1 LIFALDSNVV
11 IHAMKG
17 LGRVAARLARMSPAE
32 ISIPAVV
39 VYELEFGTL
48 RSSDPQRRRKDLE
61 RLLGAISILPFDDR
75 AASLAARLRY
85 DLGQSD
91 IAIGPLD
98 VLIAGT
104 VLAHGAK
111 LISHNTREFARVPGL
126 QIEDWF

>member
-17 LGRVAARLARMSPAE
+17 AGRVAARLARMSPTE
-32 ISIPAVV
+32 IAIPAVV
-39 VYELEFGTL
+39 VYELEFGTM
-48 RSSDPQRRRKDLE
+48 RSNDPERRRKELE

-75 AASLAARLRY
+75 AASLAAKLRY
-85 DLGQSD
+85 DLEQSG
-91 IAIGPLD
+91 IAIGPID
-98 VLIAGT
+98 TLIAGT

-111 LISHNTREFARVPGL
+111 LISHNTREFAKVPGL